1 MRIGQM
7 VVLALALGLLA
18 CGGGGGGTK
27 EQPTP
32 VPPPQIRLSMPG
44 RILNPAES
52 RVVQVISTEDPSTT
66 VWTVNGGT
74 ILATSTGATYTA
86 PTTPG
91 RYEIKGS
98 LKGNPAI
105 SATLAIHVVTVRVEI
120 MARLLDGPGWGGYFR
135 VDALPDGRCIIDSS
149 TARGLM
155 IWTPGALSCSWVSP
169 CPVRPHSPET
179 AVLRSGKFV
188 QIGSDLWGQANA
200 HSILEYDPWADAWSK
215 VGETYYLRNGDQSS
229 TVMQDGRL
237 LLAGGQTGSG
247 GENPTME
254 IWDPATRGVATFF
267 SYMQKPRAGHS
278 ATLLQDGSVLIA
290 GGWSGWATVLESEWV
305 TSNLESRIGP
315 RMKVDRGR
323 HSASLLSDGRVFF
336 AGGGVSPLLEV
347 FNPATGAFEAAGS
360 MDTLCFQELALSR
373 LPSDKVVLMGGI
385 LSGVGMPVSDAVQVW
400 VPELNEC
407 RTLGALPVPIYG
419 AKATVGK
426 DGIIYLFGGL
436 DASSVARTEVIAIKV
451 E

>member
-1 MRIGQM
+1 MASRIF
-7 VVLALALGLLA
+7 
-18 CGGGGGGTK
+18 
-27 EQPTP
+27 
-32 VPPPQIRLSMPG
+32 
-44 RILNPAES
+44 NPAES
-52 RVVQVISTEDPSTT
+52 RAIQVISTEDPSTT
-66 VWTVNGGT
+66 DWTVNGGT
-74 ILATSTGATYTA
+74 ILASSTGATYTA

-98 LKGNPAI
+98 LKGNSAI
-105 SATLAIHVVTVRVEI
+105 TATLAIHVVTVRVEI
-120 MARLLDGPGWGGYFR
+120 VDRLLEGPGWGGYFR
-135 VDALPDGRCIIDSS
+135 VEALPDGRFVIDSS
-149 TARGLM
+149 QARGLM
-155 IWTPGALSCSWVSP
+155 IWTPGALSSSWVSP
-169 CPVRPHSPET
+169 CPVRPLHPET

-254 IWDPATRGVATFF
+254 IWDPASGGVATFF
-267 SYMQKPRAGHS
+267 SNMQNPRAGHT
-278 ATLLQDGSVLIA
+278 ATLMPDGSVLIA
-290 GGWSGWATVLESEWV
+290 GGWYGYSSVLESEWV
-305 TSNLESRIGP
+305 TSKLESRIGP
-315 RMKVDRGR
+315 VMKVSRGG

-336 AGGGVSPLLEV
+336 AGGGTSPLLEV
-347 FNPATGAFEAAGS
+347 FNPSTGAFEAAGS
-360 MDTLCFQELALSR
+360 MDTLCFHAPAVSR
-373 LPSDKVVLMGGI
+373 LPSDKVVLMGGHR
-385 LSGVGMPVSDAVQVW
+385 SGVGLGVSDAVQVW

-407 RTLGALPVPIYG
+407 RTLGALPVAIYG

-426 DGIIYLFGGL
+426 DGTIYLFGGL
-436 DASSVARTEVIAIKV
+436 DGYSLARTEVIAIKV